1 MPHTTGLY
9 QSKTRDLISMTDF
22 TLLQQLQESVN
33 DKGRL
38 KAVFVCG
45 IPGAGK
51 SYTIT
56 TVQDGTIQ
64 PRIINSDKMYEFLGR
79 TGKID
84 VSNPDA
90 WPDVKDT
97 VHRTTQAQ
105 LAHYVNG
112 LLPLFVDSTS
122 ADPGNLLRRK
132 GILESLGYDVGV
144 VWVETKLEDALARA
158 AQRERAVPEEFI
170 RKVHERANEAKSF
183 LLARFDWKIEL
194 MNSDGELTNAVVKKA
209 YNATRAFFNEDV
221 HNPIGQQILRK
232 LEETGDKYLVPTV
245 FDGDEIRHLTS
256 AWFKK

>member
-1 MPHTTGLY
+1 MPNTTGLY
-9 QSKTRDLISMTDF
+9 RLKTRDLISMTDF

-84 VSNPDA
+84 VSNPEA

-105 LAHYVNG
+105 LALYVNG

-170 RKVHERANEAKSF
+170 CKVHERASEAKSF

-194 MNSDGELTNAVVKKA
+194 MNSEGELTDAVVKKA

-221 HNPIGQQILRK
+221 HNPIGQRILRK
-232 LEETGDKYLVPTV
+232 LEETGDKYLVPSI
-245 FDGDEIRHLTS
+245 FESEEIRHLTS